1 MSLEFCLNN
10 TVGRSCLR
18 TPLFIFV
25 MQHWSNI
32 MGRIA
37 LELTSTATVN
47 PKILKPNQSVDLIAS
62 FRDYQYRYL
71 VN

>member
-1 MSLEFCLNN
+1 
-10 TVGRSCLR
+10 
-18 TPLFIFV
+18 
-25 MQHWSNI
+25 